1 MASMKQRL
9 IELARSPKGRQLADQ
24 AKQTLEKPENRRRIE
39 QLRSRLPGG
48 SGKRPRS

>member
-24 AKQTLEKPENRRRIE
+24 AKQAIEKPQNQRRIE
-39 QLRSRLPGG
+39 QLRSRLSG
-48 SGKRPRS
+48 SGKRPK